1 MRGVPAKGAD
11 GGVPRGL
18 ELNSR
23 FGARGLFR
31 SSGGEN
37 VPEPRV
43 IINDFEEAIVVRRIV
58 MIFFVGVVDKAAAKV
73 IKPIRP

>member
-1 MRGVPAKGAD
+1 MSPLRGLT
-11 GGVPRGL
+11 GVFPRGL

-37 VPEPRV
+37 VPEPRI
-43 IINDFEEAIVVRRIV
+43 IINDFEEAIGVRRIV

-73 IKPIRP
+73 IKTIRP